1 MGHILPDVVEYVTAI
16 YYQKGGMGMNE
27 REDYMKFLPA
37 GLVVIMLGVAA
48 LILLRRPRKPR
59 SFREDPVGALKDRS
73 QIVAGKAQEATEE
86 ALARIQETIEEI
98 RGRLPDVNRK
108 QFDKRRKQINQR
120 LAVLSD
126 QAQDLLKEL
135 RANSPLNR

>member
-1 MGHILPDVVEYVTAI
+1 MHDIRDAR
-16 YYQKGGMGMNE
+16 GGMGMIE
-27 REDYMKFLPA
+27 REDYMKYLPGA
-37 GLVVIMLGVAA
+37 LAAIVLGIAA
-48 LILLRRPRKPR
+48 VLLLRRPRKPR

-73 QIVAGKAQEATEE
+73 EIVASKAQEATEE

-108 QFDKRRKQINQR
+108 QLQKRRKELNQR
-120 LAVLSD
+120 LAVLGD

-135 RANSPLNR
+135 RASSMLGR

>member
-1 MGHILPDVVEYVTAI
+1 
-16 YYQKGGMGMNE
+16 MNE
-27 REDYMKFLPA
+27 QEDYMKFLPA
-37 GLVVIMLGVAA
+37 GLVALVLGVAA
-48 LILLRRPRKPR
+48 VLLLRRPRKPR

-73 QIVAGKAQEATEE
+73 EMVANKAQEATEE

-108 QFDKRRKQINQR
+108 QFDRRRKQVNQR
-120 LAVLSD
+120 LTVLSE

-135 RANSPLNR
+135 RANSPLSR

>member
-1 MGHILPDVVEYVTAI
+1 
-16 YYQKGGMGMNE
+16 MNE
-27 REDYMKFLPA
+27 RDDYMKYLPGA
-37 GLVVIMLGVAA
+37 LAAIVLGIAA
-48 LILLRRPRKPR
+48 VLLLRRPRKPR

-73 QIVAGKAQEATEE
+73 EIVAGKAQEATEE

-108 QFDKRRKQINQR
+108 QFDKRRKQVNQR

-135 RANSPLNR
+135 RANSTLSR

>member
-1 MGHILPDVVEYVTAI
+1 
-16 YYQKGGMGMNE
+16 MNE

-37 GLVVIMLGVAA
+37 GLVAIVLGVAA
-48 LILLRRPRKPR
+48 ILLLRRPRKPR

-73 QIVAGKAQEATEE
+73 EIVASKAQEATEE

-108 QFDKRRKQINQR
+108 QFDKRRKAVNQQ

-126 QAQDLLKEL
+126 QAQALLKEL
-135 RANSPLNR
+135 RAYSPLSR